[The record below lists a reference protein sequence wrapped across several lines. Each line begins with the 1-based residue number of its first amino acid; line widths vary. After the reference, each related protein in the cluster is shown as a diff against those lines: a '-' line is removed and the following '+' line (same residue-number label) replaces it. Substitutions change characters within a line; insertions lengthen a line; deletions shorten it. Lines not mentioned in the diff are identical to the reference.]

1 MGASIASCFGGRN
14 TVVPDTGEKSTTLD
28 QRQVFAIDT
37 KVALYHKNVQL
48 CNFLWF
54 ALAKFVWVVVTALTS
69 LTFLVSEIPLKYYI
83 NFHTHHS
90 IVD

>member
-48 CNFLWF
+48 CNFS
-54 ALAKFVWVVVTALTS
+54 VVCPCKVCLGGCNCPHH
-69 LTFLVSEIPLKYYI
+69 F
-83 NFHTHHS
+83 NFS
-90 IVD
+90 CF